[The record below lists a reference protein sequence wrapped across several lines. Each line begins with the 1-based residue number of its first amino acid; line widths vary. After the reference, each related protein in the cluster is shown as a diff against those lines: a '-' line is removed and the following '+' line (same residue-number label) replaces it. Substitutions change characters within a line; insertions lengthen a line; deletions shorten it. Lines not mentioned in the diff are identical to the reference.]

1 MLPSSGS
8 VCESPVTVY
17 PLILYS
23 INIISVFELDRLMLE
38 KSFVKSLSKETTIRR
53 HHPSESWSVFALT
66 SVNEQIFVSVRLG
79 GAAGLRWSTHDRVIN
94 GVCEVWTSHCCPVPN
109 TVAVIFSQGT
119 ATFPSFFKSDISK
132 QNSNTISMLKVYG
145 IKSFR
150 FIVTVHEYL
159 MMFYYINLWIL
170 FQVFYSLGSI

>member
-53 HHPSESWSVFALT
+53 HYPSES
-66 SVNEQIFVSVRLG
+66 
-79 GAAGLRWSTHDRVIN
+79 
-94 GVCEVWTSHCCPVPN
+94 
-109 TVAVIFSQGT
+109 
-119 ATFPSFFKSDISK
+119 
-132 QNSNTISMLKVYG
+132 
-145 IKSFR
+145 
-150 FIVTVHEYL
+150 
-159 MMFYYINLWIL
+159 
-170 FQVFYSLGSI
+170 